1 VISIVPGE
9 DLQAV
14 ANRTGTSV
22 AQLQAMNSGVD
33 LKSTNKLVV
42 PNSSVRLT
50 LNRRKPGT
58 ADVAAPVLTKVR
70 ARKGDTVAKI
80 AAARNLDANEIARL
94 NGVTPGVELQAG
106 QEIKLP
112 PTAAAAPSR
121 RR

>member
-1 VISIVPGE
+1 
-9 DLQAV
+9 
-14 ANRTGTSV
+14 
-22 AQLQAMNSGVD
+22 MNNGVD
-33 LKSTNKLVV
+33 LKSTSKLVV

-58 ADVAAPVLTKVR
+58 ADVAAPILTKVR
-70 ARKGDTVAKI
+70 ARKGDTIAKI

>member
-1 VISIVPGE
+1 
-9 DLQAV
+9 
-14 ANRTGTSV
+14 
-22 AQLQAMNSGVD
+22 VD

-58 ADVAAPVLTKVR
+58 VDVAAPVLTKVR
-70 ARKGDTVAKI
+70 ARKGDTIAKI

-112 PTAAAAPSR
+112 PTVAAAPSR